1 MAVRCPICGT
11 PGHACGPATPVRAV
25 DILEE
30 VPAVAPGPRRRYLS
44 PTGLPGAY
52 ILADDGL
59 ARALGLTGGAP
70 APTYRTPSSS
80 TFLARTAALAARAE
94 AAGAHPTAVANWR
107 LTLEARLDPDELEHL
122 ETLDG
127 LALAAATE
135 PVAPASDP
143 VEKPAHTGPPP
154 GGAPAAGR
162 PRRQTPPAAPQ
173 HRPPAPEGTPPMST
187 PLATV
192 DELRTFM
199 GGTVTFEDDTAEL
212 YLRLASGEVRAAT
225 GQTYD
230 AVIDDTAVISGDGT
244 RTLLLP
250 EVPVTA
256 VTALVDL
263 TGPLEAPVPA
273 TTWEWSEHG
282 IIRRIDTGRWARRY
296 RAYRVTYDHG
306 YGVIPDV
313 VTGVVLRMAARV
325 IDNPEGIKQEG
336 TGRWSMTRA
345 GESAGI
351 GLLPAD
357 WLALEGY
364 TADLPTRRRAVG

>member
-1 MAVRCPICGT
+1 
-11 PGHACGPATPVRAV
+11 
-25 DILEE
+25 
-30 VPAVAPGPRRRYLS
+30 
-44 PTGLPGAY
+44 
-52 ILADDGL
+52 
-59 ARALGLTGGAP
+59 
-70 APTYRTPSSS
+70 
-80 TFLARTAALAARAE
+80 
-94 AAGAHPTAVANWR
+94 
-107 LTLEARLDPDELEHL
+107 
-122 ETLDG
+122 
-127 LALAAATE
+127 
-135 PVAPASDP
+135 
-143 VEKPAHTGPPP
+143 
-154 GGAPAAGR
+154 
-162 PRRQTPPAAPQ
+162 
-173 HRPPAPEGTPPMST
+173 MSA

-192 DELRTFM
+192 DELRSFM
-199 GGTVTFEDDTAEL
+199 GSAVTFDDDTAAL

-230 AVIDDTAVISGDGT
+230 AVIDDTVIVSGDGT

-263 TGPLEAPVPA
+263 TGPLEVPVDA
-273 TTWEWSEHG
+273 GTWEWSEHG
-282 IIRRIDTGRWARRY
+282 VIRRVDTGRWARRY

-306 YGVIPDV
+306 YAGAIPDV